1 MHNLQF
7 TSGAKEAMKNIIKH
21 KHDETD
27 TKGIKIY
34 FQCKAPCKNQ
44 GSNRTLKTG

>member
-1 MHNLQF
+1 MELYRTHNLQF

-27 TKGIKIY
+27 TKRH
-34 FQCKAPCKNQ
+34 KNIF
-44 GSNRTLKTG
+44 ST